1 MVGTASSKNMIK
13 WHSERNFDKQ
23 MMGSGGNMLFVNT
36 LHYADQ
42 EKSEDAIT
50 DLVLGLHYVSR
61 FGREINSKAFMG
73 STCDMGCYDY
83 LFHDNIV

>member
-1 MVGTASSKNMIK
+1 MHITLEWLVQLAQNMIK
-13 WHSERNFDKQ
+13 WHSERNFEKQ
-23 MMGSGGNMLFVNT
+23 MMGSRGNVLLVNT

-61 FGREINSKAFMG
+61 FGREINSKALWG
-73 STCDMGCYDY
+73 
-83 LFHDNIV
+83 LLV